1 MPHRGDHLGWRR
13 RLALG
18 LAALALSAAAPA
30 ALALGREQASE
41 SSVKAAYLAKFGAF
55 VEWPQS
61 AFAAPASP
69 LVLCIVGDNPF
80 GGALDQTVAGGH
92 IGQRSIEVRR
102 LDHAD
107 RTSGCHIVYVAGSRK
122 QSAAEVLKL
131 MRGAPVLTV
140 TDDEYPGPQGVIHF
154 IVRDNHVRFT
164 IDADLAG
171 QNHLNLSSK
180 LLSVAVSVRNR
191 P

>member
-1 MPHRGDHLGWRR
+1 MPHRGDHLGWRG

-80 GGALDQTVAGGH
+80 GGALDQTKGY
-92 IGQRSIEVRR
+92 ER
-102 LDHAD
+102 LPA
-107 RTSGCHIVYVAGSRK
+107 RNMPNKVS
-122 QSAAEVLKL
+122 
-131 MRGAPVLTV
+131 
-140 TDDEYPGPQGVIHF
+140 EYPPTGPE
-154 IVRDNHVRFT
+154 T
-164 IDADLAG
+164 ASPPPA
-171 QNHLNLSSK
+171 K
-180 LLSVAVSVRNR
+180 
-191 P
+191 